1 MKSLLISGVYFP
13 PQVGG
18 ISRMMERFA
27 FALGGKRL
35 CCLTGAAGDPGR
47 VGGARVYRSPTLFS
61 DRPKFLRAVAWGRN
75 LGAILLAERPRTVLL
90 ATVEDGPY
98 GLWIRR
104 WLGIP
109 YVVFAH
115 GNEICRI
122 LSTPAAHE
130 LQLRVLASAA
140 RVVAVSDFT
149 ARLVERTGVPADRI
163 DVVYPGCDV
172 DLLVPQPASPELR
185 SRLLGSRAGNRVLL
199 SLGNLVGR
207 KGHDMV
213 IRALSQVRQTV
224 PDVTYLIVGDGP
236 YRGELERLAEALAV
250 SDHVV
255 FAGRANDAEL
265 PSIYALADV
274 FVMPSRERR
283 EENDVEGFGLVY
295 LEAGACGKPV
305 IGGRSGGVPEAI
317 QDGVTGLLVDPQDPE
332 DIARAITR
340 ILTEPGLATA
350 LGTAGAARVRSGFTW
365 SQAAERMHSVLA
377 AVANGQAQPAP
388 RPASDMA

>member
-1 MKSLLISGVYFP
+1 
-13 PQVGG
+13 
-18 ISRMMERFA
+18 MMERFA
-27 FALGGKRL
+27 FALGGERL
-35 CCLTGAAGDPGR
+35 CCLTGVAGGPGR
-47 VGGARVYRSPTLFS
+47 VGGARVYRSPTIFS
-61 DRPKFLRAVAWGRN
+61 DRPKLVRGVAWGLN

-90 ATVEDGPY
+90 ATVEDGTY

-104 WLGIP
+104 WLGLP
-109 YVVFAH
+109 YVLFAA

-122 LSTPAAHE
+122 LSAPAE
-130 LQLRVLASAA
+130 NDLPLRVLASAA
-140 RVVAVSDFT
+140 RVVAVSHFT
-149 ARLVERTGVPADRI
+149 ARLVERAGVPADRI
-163 DVVYPGCDV
+163 EVVYPGCDV
-172 DLLVPQPASPELR
+172 DRLVPQPADPELR
-185 SRLLGSRAGNRVLL
+185 KRLLGSRAGNRVLL

-236 YRGELERLAEALAV
+236 YRAELERLAEALEV
-250 SDHVV
+250 RDHVV
-255 FAGRANDAEL
+255 FAGRADDAEL

-317 QDGVTGLLVDPQDPE
+317 LEGVTGLLVDPQDPE

-340 ILTEPGLATA
+340 ILTEPGLSTA
-350 LGTAGAARVRSGFTW
+350 LGTAGAARVRSEFTW
-365 SQAAERMHSVLA
+365 AQAAERMQGVLT
-377 AVANGQAQPAP
+377 AVANGRRTRHVDLLPT
-388 RPASDMA
+388 